1 MRDALV
7 RSDGGRLPDLPPSLL
22 AFLDGLAEL
31 IAEAILNA
39 VRERAQLLPISRK
52 FQTYPYQFDANRG
65 HPPRQNESQPREMV
79 H

>member
-31 IAEAILNA
+31 IAEAILNE
-39 VRERAQLLPISRK
+39 VREGVQILPIFQRL
-52 FQTYPYQFDANRG
+52 QTYPHRLDPNAGYPCG
-65 HPPRQNESQPREMV
+65 EHESQPKEV
-79 H
+79 LH